1 MIVITPTISI
11 DESEIVERFARA
23 SGPGGQHV
31 NKTSTAV
38 ELRFDIR
45 RSPNIPDAVAVRA
58 MRLAGS
64 KLTQDGEIVIFAQEH
79 RSQLRN
85 REAALERL
93 IALIAEAEPA
103 PVKRRPTRPSKG
115 QKEKRLAGKAVRSG
129 VKQGR
134 SKVRGDD

>member
-129 VKQGR
+129 VKQAR

>member
-1 MIVITPTISI
+1 MIVITPNISI
-11 DESEIVERFARA
+11 DESEIIERFARA

-93 IALIAEAEPA
+93 IALIAEAAPA
-103 PVKRRPTRPSKG
+103 PVKRRPTKPSKG

-134 SKVRGDD
+134 SRVRAED

>member
-1 MIVITPTISI
+1 MIVITPRISI

>member
-1 MIVITPTISI
+1 MIVITPTIAI

-85 REAALERL
+85 REAALQRL
-93 IALIAEAEPA
+93 IALIAEAAPA
-103 PVKRRPTRPSKG
+103 PVKRRPTKPSKG

-134 SKVRGDD
+134 SRVRGDD

>member
-1 MIVITPTISI
+1 MIIITPTIAI

-31 NKTSTAV
+31 NKTSSAV

-58 MRLAGS
+58 MRIAGS

-85 REAALERL
+85 REAALQRL
-93 IALIAEAEPA
+93 IAIIAAAEPA
-103 PVKRRPTRPSKG
+103 PVKRRPTKVSKG
-115 QKEKRLAGKAVRSG
+115 AKLKRLEAKGQRSG
-129 VKQGR
+129 IKAGR
-134 SKVRGDD
+134 AKPSHD

>member
-1 MIVITPTISI
+1 MIIITPEISI
-11 DESEIVERFARA
+11 DESEIIERFARA

-58 MRLAGS
+58 MRQAGS

-93 IALIAEAEPA
+93 VALIAAAAPA
-103 PVKRRPTRPSKG
+103 PVKRRPTKPGKAAR
-115 QKEKRLAGKAVRSG
+115 EKRLAGKAVRSG

-134 SKVRGDD
+134 SRVRTDD

>member
-1 MIVITPTISI
+1 MIVITPRISI
-11 DESEIVERFARA
+11 DESEITVRHARA

-31 NKTSTAV
+31 NTTSTAV

-45 RSPNIPDAVAVRA
+45 RSPNIPDTVAVRA

-64 KLTQDGEIVIFAQEH
+64 KLTQDGEIVIFAQEY

-93 IALIAEAEPA
+93 IGIIAAAEPA
-103 PVKRRPTRPSKG
+103 PVKRRPTKVSKSAKAKRLDSKGARSTVKAGRARPSH
-115 QKEKRLAGKAVRSG
+115 
-129 VKQGR
+129 
-134 SKVRGDD
+134 D